1 MLAVNIWD
9 FSIAFVIKLNRHAV
23 FITSIPRDIFCFP
36 VNILLSYWS
45 GNEKTIAFGCN
56 CYFWMDCCFITKS
69 TGTSNNKHWFL
80 SAMKCLFIIHICT
93 ICILAYAVQKIF
105 PRVGVRQAIW
115 ILRLQEVDP
124 RDIFEILLC
133 IFKKFEFS
141 RIGGPDSPP
150 HPTIRAWNKHA
161 TCIPSNREILSV
173 LSANG
178 EYPLQF

>member
-80 SAMKCLFIIHICT
+80 SAKKCLFIIHIWRT

-105 PRVGVRQAIW
+105 ARVGGEAS
-115 ILRLQEVDP
+115 DMN
-124 RDIFEILLC
+124 
-133 IFKKFEFS
+133 FKVP
-141 RIGGPDSPP
+141 GGGSEGYFRNF
-150 HPTIRAWNKHA
+150 TMYI
-161 TCIPSNREILSV
+161 
-173 LSANG
+173 
-178 EYPLQF
+178 